1 MSQLELG
8 PPVTRHGREGDLG
21 TRSIFSLPR
30 VVRSINV
37 QYLPYPQRD
46 TSPQSIVLIN
56 QSDSE
61 VKLKQITNGQNQRG
75 LFCDH

>member
-1 MSQLELG
+1 MTVIAQDDMSQLELG

-21 TRSIFSLPR
+21 TRSILSLPR

-46 TSPQSIVLIN
+46 TSP
-56 QSDSE
+56 
-61 VKLKQITNGQNQRG
+61 
-75 LFCDH
+75 